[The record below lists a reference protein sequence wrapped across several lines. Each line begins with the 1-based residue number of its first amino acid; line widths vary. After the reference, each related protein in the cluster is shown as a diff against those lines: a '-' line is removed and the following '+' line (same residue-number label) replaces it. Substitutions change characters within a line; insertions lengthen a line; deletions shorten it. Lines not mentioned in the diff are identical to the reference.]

1 MNRSVLRL
9 PGFRISTA
17 LILLMAAALGCDS
30 VPSVDSGDGQPAN
43 ISAFSFSPAVIDLS
57 TIPLDRQTEST
68 VSVAFSVEAR
78 VVVGDA
84 TVQSV
89 QYIVQGLEIGD
100 DPIAVGELL
109 QSGAMYR
116 AEFDLTLD
124 KGAVGNYSL
133 LLFAV
138 DSAGRI
144 SNRARGTVSFIS
156 TTGSPPVVVDV
167 QAEPDTVASGATFRL
182 IAEVTDPDGLSN
194 VLRVDAT
201 GPNQTPFAMEDDGGE
216 GGSLSGDDVAGDGLY
231 TVTFQ
236 VPAGTPA
243 GTVTFEIQAFDR
255 SGLSSEVVQTEVT
268 IE

>member
-1 MNRSVLRL
+1 MLRVPEL
-9 PGFRISTA
+9 RVAPA
-17 LILLMAAALGCDS
+17 LLLMMVAGLGCDS

-43 ISAFSFSPAVIDLS
+43 IASFSFSPAVIDLS
-57 TIPLDRQTEST
+57 TIPPEQQSETT
-68 VSVAFSVEAR
+68 ASVPFSVEAL
-78 VVVGDA
+78 VAVGDA

-100 DPIAVGELL
+100 EPIAVGELL
-109 QSGAMYR
+109 QSGALYR
-116 AEFDLTLD
+116 ADFDLTLD
-124 KGAVGNYSL
+124 KGAIGNYSL

-138 DSAGRI
+138 DAAGRI

-167 QAEPDTVASGATFRL
+167 QVDPDTVAAGATFRL

-194 VLRVDAT
+194 VLRVEAT
-201 GPNQTPFAMEDDGGE
+201 GPNQTPFAMEDDGSE
-216 GGSLSGDDVAGDGLY
+216 GGSLSGDDVADDGLY

-236 VPAGTPA
+236 VPDGTPA

-255 SGLSSEVVQTEVT
+255 SGLASNVVEKEVT